1 MKGKTTMTIIIGL
14 VCVILTAVM
23 FAQFKTIS
31 RIDVTAL
38 ENMQEEELRSEIAN
52 WKTKYEEIQKKLEDT
67 NIKIAEYKDNINN
80 NRKTS
85 ELLTSELNQAKGLV
99 GLRDV
104 SGSGVVITLK
114 DGEFW
119 QVDPTDLIQLVNELR
134 LAGAEAISINGNR
147 VVYESYIVSIEGKY
161 ITMNGG
167 QKIESP
173 YTIKAI
179 GDPTYLES
187 GLSKKQYGYIDTK
200 NSEGLI
206 ASLERKDN
214 ITINKYNGDLNFE
227 YEQITTEQ

>member
-38 ENMQEEELRSEIAN
+38 ENMQEEELRSEITN

-206 ASLERKDN
+206 SSLERKDN
-214 ITINKYNGDLNFE
+214 ITINKYNSDLSFE
-227 YEQITTEQ
+227 YEQITTEE

>member
-38 ENMQEEELRSEIAN
+38 ENMQEEELRSEITN

-214 ITINKYNGDLNFE
+214 ITINKYNSDLSFE
-227 YEQITTEQ
+227 YEQITTEE